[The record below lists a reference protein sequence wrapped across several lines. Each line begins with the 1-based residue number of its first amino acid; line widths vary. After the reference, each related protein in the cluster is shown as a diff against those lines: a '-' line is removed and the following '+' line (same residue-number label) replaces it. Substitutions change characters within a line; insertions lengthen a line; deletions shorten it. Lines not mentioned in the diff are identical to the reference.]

1 MVREAVRL
9 LETRDRLA
17 SGLQVGAIEPGL
29 LAGPV
34 QSGGDIELLIA
45 LIMQQCA
52 QDAEVDLR
60 AILAEMQARLAAK
73 KALRDLISRVNRDR
87 LANEARHEFNERLD
101 YSQGLGSER
110 AYHRVLLPVPDPEAG
125 GGLRWV
131 PTDLAGGKL
140 TCVEQFDCIVAG
152 LQSKLDSLSEMSEMT
167 TLRLQMMLDRRSKF
181 LEAVS
186 NIMKK
191 ISAIQAAVVQ
201 NLK

>member
-1 MVREAVRL
+1 MEA
-9 LETRDRLA
+9 RDRLA

-29 LAGPV
+29 LAGPA
-34 QSGGDIELLIA
+34 QSCEIELLIA

-52 QDAEVDLR
+52 QDAEDDLR

-87 LANEARHEFNERLD
+87 LANEARHEFHERLD
-101 YSQGLGSER
+101 YSQGLGSKR
-110 AYHRVLLPVPDPEAG
+110 AYHRVLLPMPDPEA
-125 GGLRWV
+125 GLRWV

-140 TCVEQFDCIVAG
+140 TCVEQFDCIVAE

-191 ISAIQAAVVQ
+191 ISALQAAVVQ

>member
-1 MVREAVRL
+1 MEA
-9 LETRDRLA
+9 RDRLA

-52 QDAEVDLR
+52 QDAEDDLR

-131 PTDLAGGKL
+131 PTDVAGGKL
-140 TCVEQFDCIVAG
+140 TRVEQFDCIVAE

-167 TLRLQMMLDRRSKF
+167 TLRLQMMMDRRSKF
-181 LEAVS
+181 LEALS